1 MPVAL
6 SNAPTPQ
13 TTATPSS
20 GTSLLPVTPSSPQ
33 PADFLFVLARQASAQ
48 PTTVKNVTTPIAP
61 VPVTTDQMAASL
73 ADLLTV
79 DLPQGEVSED
89 RDLDTEDTYDE
100 DDALA
105 MAEFLPGLCAP
116 APSTPVAAS
125 KPQTDSSSAAVMAA
139 QSQVTDALV
148 DGFAESA
155 DEQGFDSSTTPAT
168 PTTPATQAAHAAQA
182 HSGITHQMAASS
194 DAAQMARNLQA
205 PVGTPAWSDELGGQL
220 TWMAANGRETAT
232 LRLSPENMGP
242 MEIKLSVQDGEAK
255 VWFGAANA
263 DTRSALEQS
272 LPRLRELFASQGL
285 VLADAGV
292 HRDAPR
298 HGASAN
304 NFAGADPATDIDAG
318 ASVNSVTIAHVGLI
332 DTYV

>member
-1 MPVAL
+1 MPVAF

-13 TTATPSS
+13 PTATPSS
-20 GTSLLPVTPSSPQ
+20 GTAVLPIAPGSPQ
-33 PADFLFVLARQASAQ
+33 PADFLFVLAKQASAQ
-48 PTTVKNVTTPIAP
+48 PTTVRNVTTPIAP

-73 ADLLTV
+73 ADVLAI
-79 DLPQGEVSED
+79 DLPQGEVNED
-89 RDLDTEDTYDE
+89 ADPDTDETSDE

-116 APSTPVAAS
+116 PPSTPVATS
-125 KPQTDSSSAAVMAA
+125 KPQTDSSSAAITAA
-139 QSQVTDALV
+139 QQRSTEALV
-148 DGFAESA
+148 DAFVETTDDQS
-155 DEQGFDSSTTPAT
+155 FDSSTTPAAT
-168 PTTPATQAAHAAQA
+168 ATQAAHAAQA
-182 HSGITHQMAASS
+182 HSGITHHMAASS

-220 TWMAANGRETAT
+220 TWMAVNGRETAT

-242 MEIKLSVQDGEAK
+242 LEIKLSVQDGEAK
-255 VWFGAANA
+255 VWFGATNA

-304 NFAGADPATDIDAG
+304 NFAGADAASDTDAG
-318 ASVNSVTIAHVGLI
+318 TSVSSITIAHAGLV